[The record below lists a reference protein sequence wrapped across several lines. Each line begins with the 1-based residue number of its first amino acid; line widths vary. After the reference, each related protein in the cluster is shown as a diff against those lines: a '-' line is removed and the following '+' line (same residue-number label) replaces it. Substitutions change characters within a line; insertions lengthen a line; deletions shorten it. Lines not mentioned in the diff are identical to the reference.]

1 MRHRLLTSAWY
12 QLRHIV
18 CPTRTYHIPRPL
30 STLYPWPTH
39 CPRPRTGFR
48 GDFLTDARVCAA
60 RADRIRSRFP
70 STSKNTAGYALNEYL
85 RTRDV
90 LDLVIGSEGTLGFV
104 TRAELAS
111 TSAPPPAV

>member
-1 MRHRLLTSAWY
+1 VRHRLLTSAWY

-39 CPRPRTGFR
+39 CPRPRTGSGEIFS
-48 GDFLTDARVCAA
+48 LTLGSAQP